1 MSRHAVD
8 IRPVDTRRPLRA
20 GALALA
26 ALMLVTAC
34 ATGVPSGGGLT
45 AYRSSLPTPE
55 DSSEAWTLEAEADE
69 EDTGDGEAIFSNLP
83 TDFQPVRVS
92 DSELR
97 AALAT
102 FWLEVP
108 LRVSTSCPPLYVGRK
123 LALASAPLSGEAWQ
137 SGLAQF
143 YGRFCERRG
152 TPGDCLTLFDDGP
165 RLQDNDK
172 RSIALALAVG
182 PALEGVDAEVRAML
196 NPTRVLA
203 TLSFTI
209 TAYMA
214 LLLAPEPVTKGVALA
229 FSVLMWGYLGW
240 EFFDLLRAYAQ
251 LYEDAPQASSFAEL
265 REVGDRFGRVIG
277 PNSVRI
283 LVMVATAAVGETAAL
298 MSKGPKLPGFGQA
311 SRTVE
316 ANTGLRLMDAATGAE
331 RVIVS
336 VNEGTIRIVLPVNA
350 VSMTARNGGGARPA
364 LKPNEP
370 TKGGRLL
377 PKGHR
382 AFSSFRAFKRS
393 IGKAGDGL
401 EWHHLVEKH
410 KFNLKRFGA
419 EALHNT
425 ENVIPLNKD
434 LHAEVSAFY
443 SSKRPNITNSY
454 GLTVREWIRTQSY
467 DKQRSFALLV
477 IEKIR
482 TGEW

>member
-1 MSRHAVD
+1 M
-8 IRPVDTRRPLRA
+8 
-20 GALALA
+20 
-26 ALMLVTAC
+26 
-34 ATGVPSGGGLT
+34 T
-45 AYRSSLPTPE
+45 AYRYSLPTPE
-55 DSSEAWTLEAEADE
+55 NSFEAWTLEAEADE

-83 TDFQPVRVS
+83 TDFQPVRIS

-97 AALAT
+97 VALTT
-102 FWLEVP
+102 FWLQVP
-108 LRVSTSCPPLYVGRK
+108 LRVSASCPPLYVGRK

-137 SGLAQF
+137 SDLAQS

-152 TPGDCLTLFDDGP
+152 TPGDCLTLFNDGP
-165 RLQDNDK
+165 RLQADDK
-172 RSIALALAVG
+172 RSIALAMAVG

-251 LYEDAPQASSFAEL
+251 LYEDAPQASSYVEL
-265 REVGDRFGRVIG
+265 REVGDSFGRVIG

-283 LVMVATAAVGETAAL
+283 LVMVATAAIGETAAL

-311 SRTVE
+311 SRSVE
-316 ANTGLRLMDAATGAE
+316 ANTGLRLMNAATGAE

-370 TKGGRLL
+370 TKGGGLL
-377 PKGHR
+377 SGGYR
-382 AFSSFRAFKRS
+382 AFKSFRAFKRQM
-393 IGKAGDGL
+393 GKAGEGQ

-410 KFNLKRFGA
+410 KFNVKRFGA
-419 EALHNT
+419 EVIHNT
-425 ENVIPLNKD
+425 ENVIPLGKD
-434 LHAEVSAFY
+434 LHTRVSAFY
-443 SSKRPNITNSY
+443 SSKNPYVTNSHN
-454 GLTVREWIRTQSY
+454 LTVREWIRTQSY
-467 DKQRSFALLV
+467 EAQRSFGLLV
-477 IEKIR
+477 IKKIR
-482 TGEW
+482 SREW

>member
-1 MSRHAVD
+1 M
-8 IRPVDTRRPLRA
+8 

-26 ALMLVTAC
+26 ALMLLSAC
-34 ATGVPSGGGLT
+34 ATAPSGGGLT
-45 AYRSSLPTPE
+45 AYRYSQPTPE
-55 DSSEAWTLEAEADE
+55 DAREAWTLETETDDE
-69 EDTGDGEAIFSNLP
+69 GTGEREAIFSNLP

-92 DSELR
+92 ESELT
-97 AALAT
+97 AALTT
-102 FWLEVP
+102 FWLQVP
-108 LRVSTSCPPLYVGRK
+108 LRVSTSCFPLYVGRK
-123 LALASAPLSGEAWQ
+123 LALASASLSDEAWQ
-137 SGLAQF
+137 SDLAQS
-143 YGRFCERRG
+143 YGRFCERRR

-165 RLQDNDK
+165 RLQADDK

-265 REVGDRFGRVIG
+265 REVGDRLGRVIG

-283 LVMVATAAVGETAAL
+283 LVMVATAAIGETAAL

-331 RVIVS
+331 RIIVS
-336 VNEGTIRIVLPVNA
+336 VNEGTIRVFLPVNA
-350 VSMTARNGGGARPA
+350 VSMSARNGGGERSA
-364 LKPNEP
+364 LKASEAP
-370 TKGGRLL
+370 KGGRLL
-377 PKGHR
+377 PNGHR
-382 AFSSFRAFKRS
+382 AFSSFRAFKRQM
-393 IGKAGDGL
+393 GKAGEGQ

-410 KFNLKRFGA
+410 KFNIKRFGA
-419 EALHNT
+419 EAIHNT
-425 ENVIPLNKD
+425 ENVIPLEKD
-434 LHAEVSAFY
+434 LHTRVSAFY
-443 SSKRPNITNSY
+443 SAKNPYVTNSNN
-454 GLTVREWIRTQSY
+454 LTVREWIRTQSY
-467 DKQRSFALLV
+467 EAQRSFGLFV
-477 IEKIR
+477 VKKIR
-482 TGEW
+482 SGEL

>member
-1 MSRHAVD
+1 MSTHFVD
-8 IRPVDTRRPLRA
+8 SRPMGERRRSRV

-34 ATGVPSGGGLT
+34 ATGVPRGGGLT
-45 AYRSSLPTPE
+45 AYRETW
-55 DSSEAWTLEAEADE
+55 ALEAEEADD
-69 EDTGDGEAIFSNLP
+69 EDSGEGEAVFSNMP
-83 TDFQPVRVS
+83 TNFQPVQVS
-92 DSELR
+92 DSELTV
-97 AALAT
+97 ALTT
-102 FWLEVP
+102 FWLKVP
-108 LRVSTSCPPLYVGRK
+108 LRVSTSYPLLYVGRK

-137 SGLAQF
+137 SDLAQS
-143 YGRFCERRG
+143 YGRFCQRRG
-152 TPGDCLTLFDDGP
+152 IPGDCLTLFDDGP
-165 RLQDNDK
+165 RLQANDK

-251 LYEDAPQASSFAEL
+251 LYEDAPQASTFAEL
-265 REVGDRFGRVIG
+265 REVGERFGKVIG

-283 LVMVATAAVGETAAL
+283 LVMVATAAIGETATL

-316 ANTGLRLMDAATGAE
+316 LNTGLRLMDAATGAE

-336 VNEGTIRIVLPVNA
+336 VNEGTIRVVLPVNA
-350 VSMTARNGGGARPA
+350 VSMTARNGGGGRSA
-364 LKPNEP
+364 LKPKED

-377 PKGHR
+377 PSGHR
-382 AFSSFRAFKRS
+382 AFRSFRAFKRYM
-393 IGKAGDGL
+393 GKAGEGND
-401 EWHHLVEKH
+401 WHHIVEKR
-410 KFNLKRFGA
+410 NAKRFGA
-419 EALHNT
+419 EAIHNT
-425 ENVIPLNKD
+425 ENVIPLEKP
-434 LHAEVSAFY
+434 LHDRVSALY
-443 SSKRPNITNSY
+443 SSVEENITRSAN
-454 GLTVREWIRTQSY
+454 LTVRQWLDTQSY
-467 DKQRSFALLV
+467 EAQRKFGLLA
-477 IEKIR
+477 IENVRNGI
-482 TGEW
+482 W

>member
-1 MSRHAVD
+1 MSSCSFNSRLVD
-8 IRPVDTRRPLRA
+8 ERYPLRV

-34 ATGVPSGGGLT
+34 ATGAPSGGGLT
-45 AYRSSLPTPE
+45 AYPSSLPTSE
-55 DSSEAWTLEAEADE
+55 DSPETWMLEAEADE
-69 EDTGDGEAIFSNLP
+69 EDIGEGEAIFSNLP

-92 DSELR
+92 DSDLT
-97 AALAT
+97 AALTT
-102 FWLEVP
+102 FWLQVP

-137 SGLAQF
+137 SDLAQS

-165 RLQDNDK
+165 RLQANDK

-182 PALEGVDAEVRAML
+182 PALEGVNAEVRAML

-214 LLLAPEPVTKGVALA
+214 LLLAPEPVTKGVVLA

-251 LYEDAPQASSFAEL
+251 LYKDAPQASSFEEL
-265 REVGDRFGRVIG
+265 REVGDRFGKVIG

-283 LVMVATAAVGETAAL
+283 LVMVATAAIGETAAL

-311 SRTVE
+311 SRRVE
-316 ANTGLRLMDAATGAE
+316 ANTGFRLMDAATGAE
-331 RVIVS
+331 RFIVS
-336 VNEGTIRIVLPVNA
+336 VNEGTIRVVLPVNA
-350 VSMTARNGGGARPA
+350 VSMTARNGGGGRSA
-364 LKPNEP
+364 LKPEEN

-377 PKGHR
+377 AGGHR
-382 AFSSFRAFKRS
+382 AFSSFRAFKRQM
-393 IGKAGDGL
+393 GKAGEGQ

-410 KFNLKRFGA
+410 KFNIKRFGA
-419 EALHNT
+419 EAIHNT
-425 ENVIPLNKD
+425 ENVISLEKG
-434 LHAEVSAFY
+434 LHSRVSAFY
-443 SSKRPNITNSY
+443 SSKNFDVTSSY
-454 GLTVREWIRTQSY
+454 SLTVREWIRTQSY
-467 DKQRSFALLV
+467 EAQRSFGLLV
-477 IEKIR
+477 IKRIR
-482 TGEW
+482 SGGW